1 MEQWL
6 VKKKLN
12 EAYKIT
18 QLRGDQQRQQTIEAQ
33 AKNFD
38 LNATKNFKSWMRQ
51 ERFQEEM
58 DNMEIARLHQMQM

>member
-38 LNATKNFKSWMRQ
+38 LNATKSFKQWMRQ